1 MVELVEKMPHPLQGT
16 VLVQEQLGFALNR
29 LGRRGEAEQILKEI
43 IKNHGPSSE
52 TNGILGRVYKDSW
65 DEARKSE
72 NLAAIGHLRKAIETY
87 LQGFESDWRDAY
99 PGVNAV
105 TLMEMLD
112 PVDERQKE
120 LIPVVR
126 YAALRRCATKTPD
139 YWDYVTLLELSVLE
153 GDEQSAQRHLEDA
166 LAATREPWER
176 ETTVRNLRLI
186 REKREERGQNV
197 DWIKLLENQLLS

>member
-1 MVELVEKMPHPLQGT
+1 
-16 VLVQEQLGFALNR
+16 VLTDH
-29 LGRRGEAEQILKEI
+29 I
-43 IKNHGPSSE
+43 
-52 TNGILGRVYKDSW
+52 
-65 DEARKSE
+65 
-72 NLAAIGHLRKAIETY
+72 
-87 LQGFESDWRDAY
+87 
-99 PGVNAV
+99 
-105 TLMEMLD
+105 
-112 PVDERQKE
+112 
-120 LIPVVR
+120 R